1 MCDCSNIF
9 CKILCTIV
17 LVVAF
22 LFNTIGN
29 WVGVGDIIPTE
40 SCVFDWCTEEDTTVP
55 PSESTT
61 EQESSKAPST
71 TDVTQPS
78 TEVTTS
84 PSEEST
90 TAPASTTSTTAPTT
104 VTTTTTTTTTKPT
117 TTTTTARP
125 TTTAPP
131 ETDAGPHIQS
141 ATQLSLGI
149 LGGSDDDNVKG
160 VAPLSDGG
168 YVICGISNSTDG
180 TFASAYTSG
189 WKKPYSF
196 VARYTKAGRLKWV
209 KGFGSTSAP
218 FYLEDVAV
226 LSDDS
231 IVAVGYTQAPEY
243 AFNNETKDSFDA
255 VILKLSYATG
265 TLNVRKIFGGSKSD
279 IFYCVEPTAN
289 GFIVGGK
296 SYSSDE
302 YFSYLSGESAILM
315 DFSSNLT
322 LNWEKHL
329 HGNAASRISDVAVDG
344 SGNIFA
350 ACLTSSK
357 TDDFAE
363 YAQLIGGYTDTVV
376 LKYNSEGAK
385 QWGKVISSSGRDEF
399 SQVAPDG
406 KGGCVVAGYYELVP
420 SNFPDGTLKDIHHCG
435 NIDALVFRFNAN
447 GSQRWVKTLSGYEN
461 DFITDIIQTKGGF
474 AVAGYTASSNREFA
488 EPGNEGLLDGFVSF
502 INTNGITVKNLTQ
515 AGTRNE
521 MATCLALTTENYVYV
536 LGRTESADVDF
547 DGLHTYSSAAYIGKY
562 SFTVE

>member
-1 MCDCSNIF
+1 MCDCSNFI
-9 CKILCTIV
+9 CKILCTLV

-22 LFNTIGN
+22 LFNTVGN

-40 SCVFDWCTEEDTTVP
+40 SCIFDWCTEETTTEP

-61 EQESSKAPST
+61 EPEGTTAPST
-71 TDVTQPS
+71 TEVTEPS
-78 TEVTTS
+78 TEVTTK
-84 PSEEST
+84 PSEE
-90 TAPASTTSTTAPTT
+90 TTSAPTT
-104 VTTTTTTTTTKPT
+104 VTTTTTTTRPT
-117 TTTTTARP
+117 TTTTTTRP

-141 ATQLSLGI
+141 ATQLNLGI
-149 LGGSDDDNVKG
+149 LGGSDDDNLKG
-160 VAPLSDGG
+160 IAPLSDGG

-196 VARYTKAGRLKWV
+196 VARYTKAGKLKWI

-226 LSDDS
+226 LGDNS
-231 IVAVGYTQAPEY
+231 IVAVGYTQASEY
-243 AFNNETKDSFDA
+243 AFNSETKGSFDA

-265 TLNVRKIFGGSKSD
+265 TLNTRKTFGGSKSD
-279 IFYCVEPTAN
+279 IFYCVEPTAS

-296 SYSSDE
+296 SYSNDE
-302 YFSYLSGESAILM
+302 GFDYLPGESAIMM
-315 DFSSNLT
+315 DFSSTLT
-322 LNWEKHL
+322 LNWKKHF
-329 HGNAASRISDVAVDG
+329 HGNAAAEISDVAVDG
-344 SGNIFA
+344 NGNIFA
-350 ACLTSSK
+350 TCLTASK
-357 TDDFAE
+357 AGDFAE
-363 YAQLIGGYTDTVV
+363 YPQLIGGYTDTLV
-376 LKYNSEGAK
+376 LKYSADGTK

-399 SQVAPDG
+399 SQIAPDG
-406 KGGCVVAGYYELVP
+406 KGGCVVAGYYELIP

-435 NIDALVFRFNAN
+435 NIDALVFRFNSN

-474 AVAGYTASSNREFA
+474 AVAGYTASPNREFA
-488 EPGNEGLLDGFVSF
+488 DPGNEGLLDGFVSF
-502 INTNGITVKNLTQ
+502 INTNGATVKTLTQ
-515 AGTRNE
+515 AGTKND